1 MSELSRCFDRV
12 FVVNLPS
19 RRDRYDEMGEQ
30 LRKAGLDWS
39 SPEVIHFPAVRPADD
54 GGFRSIGAHGC
65 YRSHLGVIEHAIADG
80 IDSMLLL
87 EDDCNLSD
95 QFSARMPAI
104 NAALKSSDWSMFY
117 GGYHLHGVEPPRADA
132 AHPITPV
139 SPEQPIWLAHC
150 FAVRGEALK
159 ALPGLLRLL
168 MSRPA
173 GDPAGGKMDVD
184 GAYSWLRRL
193 NPRFKTYIATPD
205 IAYQRSSRTDIS
217 QLSWRDRTPVIRE
230 LLAVG
235 RKLRNLRGR

>member
-1 MSELSRCFDRV
+1 VSELTRCFDRV

-19 RRDRYDEMGEQ
+19 RRDRYDEMGQQ

-54 GGFRSIGAHGC
+54 GGFRSIGAQGC
-65 YRSHLGVIEHAIADG
+65 YRSHLGVIERAIADG

-95 QFSARMPAI
+95 EFSARMPAI

-117 GGYHLHGVEPPRADA
+117 GGYHLHGVPTPRADA
-132 AHPITPV
+132 AHPITLV

-150 FAVRGEALK
+150 FAVRGK
-159 ALPGLLRLL
+159 ALRALPALLRLV

-173 GDPAGGKMDVD
+173 GHPEGGKMDVD

-193 NPRFKTYIATPD
+193 NPQFKTYIATPD

-217 QLSWRDRTPVIRE
+217 QLSWRDRTPVVRE